1 MWAAD
6 DVAEAYN
13 LPSRPEAPSFY
24 VGLDLG
30 QMQDWTAL
38 AVAQK
43 HQQPSP
49 EPYTKLPA
57 SYDIRHLDRWRIPYP
72 EVVTRV
78 SALLWELHSTHVI
91 HQTAGRARFRR
102 DVEPTI
108 HLAVDGTGVGVA
120 VVDLFR
126 EADLPGNMTAIV
138 ITGGDAASKDGDTT
152 RVPKRDLASVI
163 QVLLQ
168 SKRLRIADGLPLA
181 ATLQQ
186 ELLNF
191 RVKISL
197 SGHDSYGAG
206 ADWRTANHDDLVLAA
221 AMALW
226 LGEHGSGGDWAFV
239 TDQDLLRVLG
249 NLGI

>member
-1 MWAAD
+1 
-6 DVAEAYN
+6 
-13 LPSRPEAPSFY
+13 L

-30 QMQDWTAL
+30 QMQDWSAL
-38 AVAQK
+38 AVVEQ
-43 HQQPSP
+43 HQRISP
-49 EPYTKLPA
+49 APYSNLPA

-78 SALLWELHSTHVI
+78 SALLWDLHRAHTVREFAHR
-91 HQTAGRARFRR
+91 AGYRS
-102 DVEPTI
+102 DIEPTI
-108 HLAVDGTGVGVA
+108 RLAIDGTGVGVA

-138 ITGGDAASKDGDTT
+138 ITGGDAISKDGDVT

-181 ATLQQ
+181 STLQQ

-206 ADWRTANHDDLVLAA
+206 ADWRQANHDDLVLAA

-226 LGEHGSGGDWAFV
+226 LGEHEGSGRFEAVSDEVA
-239 TDQDLLRVLG
+239 DVLG
-249 NLGI
+249 NMGL